1 MDGARDE
8 VIEELVREALLGD
21 GRLSSQTIQVSVRD
35 AVVYLT
41 GHVQSYR
48 RKLAAGRLASSF
60 RECREVVNEL
70 AVEPAEIVGDGVLAE
85 LARIALDMHADID
98 PHTITVAVDAGKVTL
113 RGTAGSEW
121 ERLLAEDVV
130 LAVRGVRSVLNLVL
144 VDAQGQ
150 LEDQVLQARVRSALD
165 RALLLD
171 AFEIDVA
178 VDQGWIVLSGRVPN
192 LTLKEL
198 AHDVAQQYSPRRLRN
213 EIVVGS

>member
-21 GRLSSQTIQVSVRD
+21 GRLSSQTIQVAVRD

-41 GHVQSYR
+41 GDVQSYR
-48 RKLAAGRLASSF
+48 RKLVAGRLASSF

-70 AVEPAEIVGDGVLAE
+70 VVEPAELVGDGVLAE
-85 LARIALDMHADID
+85 RARTAFDLHADID
-98 PHTITVAVDAGKVTL
+98 PHTITVAVDTGKVTL

-121 ERLLAEDVV
+121 ERLLAEDIV

-144 VDAQGQ
+144 VDVKGQ
-150 LEDQVLQARVRSALD
+150 IEDQVLQARVRKALD

-178 VDQGWIVLSGRVPN
+178 VDQGGIVMSGRVPN

-213 EIVVGS
+213 DIVVGS